1 MDAPPPP
8 QPPGDPDDPVAMAHY
23 QNLLKK
29 YNSDSLRR
37 SRSAARNQNNTSPV
51 STLKPRE
58 ILDAVDGNSE
68 GIGATSA
75 SAMLDFADAG
85 ADDDDFDDNANDEEE
100 EVEECAETTQKST
113 SARGRNF
120 CSEEYLLLAKSF
132 MSQSSDASRG
142 TDQTSGHFWSKVG
155 AAYNKL
161 INQSNSVNS
170 ARPNYTPFPDRTIES
185 LKGAW
190 SRRLQK
196 AVGTVP
202 SKLRGNSPK
211 LL

>member
-8 QPPGDPDDPVAMAHY
+8 QPPDDRDNPVAMAHY

-29 YNSDSLRR
+29 YSSDSLRR

-85 ADDDDFDDNANDEEE
+85 ADVLVAGSFVFKSQDPIATIHELKNA
-100 EVEECAETTQKST
+100 
-113 SARGRNF
+113 
-120 CSEEYLLLAKSF
+120 
-132 MSQSSDASRG
+132 
-142 TDQTSGHFWSKVG
+142 
-155 AAYNKL
+155 
-161 INQSNSVNS
+161 
-170 ARPNYTPFPDRTIES
+170 
-185 LKGAW
+185 
-190 SRRLQK
+190 
-196 AVGTVP
+196 
-202 SKLRGNSPK
+202 
-211 LL
+211 